1 MSPLHFLA
9 LDDSWWLPARVAPTG
24 FGPHMTSEQLPVFG
38 VLFLLAG
45 LVLLLTAVG
54 SVVWNRRRV
63 IAGAQSVVGLLVWVG
78 LAWGFYQF
86 TLALPGRSGTFASP
100 GTQSAVEV
108 RPKAAE
114 LEAALRRA
122 GATAVEVG
130 KPVGPS
136 PAQAGSEATASQARP
151 AGTPEIPR
159 PEATLSAEREEVGD
173 SQSPAGT
180 TPHTPTNAQA
190 VTTQRNG
197 SERPASSQPQSSRA
211 ESETSLKVEKVVSPP
226 PHWGV
231 GPGGDPAGET
241 VGGTEGSPQF
251 VVFRSAPSAQR
262 DKAIREV
269 EERASQ
275 WLGQRFARELSGPLA
290 IPLERLAQQGQSN
303 LVMEEFVRQVRL
315 PSGGME
321 PVPMSV
327 AHLRV
332 KLSPITRLVVYDDHR
347 QQVARDRLMPL
358 LGGVLGVS
366 LVLGAIAVGVRIDR
380 LTHHRRRGL
389 LGLGLFWVLAG
400 ALLLLARFSPSST
413 LVSITGRSQGDIHVE
428 QEGFGLQRTR
438 VEDGDVKIETIAW

>member
-1 MSPLHFLA
+1 
-9 LDDSWWLPARVAPTG
+9 
-24 FGPHMTSEQLPVFG
+24 
-38 VLFLLAG
+38 
-45 LVLLLTAVG
+45 
-54 SVVWNRRRV
+54 
-63 IAGAQSVVGLLVWVG
+63 
-78 LAWGFYQF
+78 
-86 TLALPGRSGTFASP
+86 
-100 GTQSAVEV
+100 
-108 RPKAAE
+108 
-114 LEAALRRA
+114 
-122 GATAVEVG
+122 
-130 KPVGPS
+130 
-136 PAQAGSEATASQARP
+136 
-151 AGTPEIPR
+151 
-159 PEATLSAEREEVGD
+159 
-173 SQSPAGT
+173 
-180 TPHTPTNAQA
+180 
-190 VTTQRNG
+190 
-197 SERPASSQPQSSRA
+197 
-211 ESETSLKVEKVVSPP
+211 
-226 PHWGV
+226 
-231 GPGGDPAGET
+231 
-241 VGGTEGSPQF
+241 

-413 LVSITGRSQGDIHVE
+413 RVSITGRSQGDIHVE